1 MTIKRFGDATMIAD
15 MVVHNGIAYLA
26 GQVAEDPVSPSVY
39 EQTRNI
45 LKQIDELLAQANS
58 DKTQL
63 LKTNIWLADISTF
76 AEMNKAWGEW
86 VPKGQAP
93 ARATVE
99 AKLAGPQWKVEIMV
113 TAACKE
119 SAAVV
124 GRRLEAPTNALTGRR
139 NQNRTSSCVC
149 DLFYRNP
156 W

>member
-15 MVVHNGIAYLA
+15 MVVHGGIAYLA

-58 DKTQL
+58 DKTRL

-113 TAACKE
+113 TAACK
-119 SAAVV
+119 
-124 GRRLEAPTNALTGRR
+124 
-139 NQNRTSSCVC
+139 
-149 DLFYRNP
+149 
-156 W
+156 

>member
-39 EQTRNI
+39 EQTKNI
-45 LKQIDELLAQANS
+45 LKQIDETLAQAKT
-58 DKTQL
+58 DKTRL
-63 LKTNIWLADISTF
+63 LRTNIWLSDISTF
-76 AEMNKAWGEW
+76 QEMNKAWGEW

-113 TAACKE
+113 TAAC
-119 SAAVV
+119 
-124 GRRLEAPTNALTGRR
+124 R
-139 NQNRTSSCVC
+139 
-149 DLFYRNP
+149 
-156 W
+156 